1 LPYEWSRLPRKGPRS
16 DSFLFIERR
25 RRSSHS
31 SIPVGVIQE
40 LYPNDNQ
47 KVKEKK
53 WLINVL
59 GRIGQE
65 TLKRPAREDH
75 HRAPGRFKHRL
86 FSLRSWATVMW
97 AESRCLGG
105 VDATDAR

>member
-16 DSFLFIERR
+16 DSFRFIERR

-47 KVKEKK
+47 KDKEKK
-53 WLINVL
+53 VVINVM

-65 TLKRPAREDH
+65 TLKPLLDTPEMELAAVNDIGSHE
-75 HRAPGRFKHRL
+75 GKNGKEQ
-86 FSLRSWATVMW
+86 S
-97 AESRCLGG
+97 G
-105 VDATDAR
+105 